1 MSTSTQSL
9 QKLNVVATVL
19 HFVQAILVLVLANDF
34 ALPVTSF
41 FWNDAPNNRL
51 DIARLDRMFDV
62 SVAWAAALFLLL
74 SALFHGIVSTVGR
87 RKYESEISLEQNRF
101 RWVEYSISSTLMII
115 AICLVFG
122 IGDIAGLIGIAG
134 ANIAMILFG
143 WVMEVVNRPGQ
154 PVWWTPFWFG
164 CLVGIL
170 PWVGLLIYLFGPGDD
185 MPSFVYGIFI
195 SIFIFFNLFGLNQYL
210 QYRKVGRWSDY
221 VYGEK
226 MYLWLSLIAKSAL
239 AWQLYGNTLSA

>member
-154 PVWWTPFWFG
+154 AVWWTPFWFG